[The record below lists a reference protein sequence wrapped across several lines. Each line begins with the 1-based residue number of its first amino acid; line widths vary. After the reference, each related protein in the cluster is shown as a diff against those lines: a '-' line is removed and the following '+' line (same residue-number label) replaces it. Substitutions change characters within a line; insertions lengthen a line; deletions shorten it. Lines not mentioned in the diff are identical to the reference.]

1 MRKNSVKI
9 AIFYF
14 FNKYFYIF
22 VFLLFPYL
30 FNYLL
35 N

>member
-14 FNKYFYIF
+14 FNKYFYVF
-22 VFLLFPYL
+22 VFFIISV
-30 FNYLL
+30 FI
-35 N
+35 

>member
-14 FNKYFYIF
+14 FNKCFCGF
-22 VFLLFPYL
+22 VFLLLSYL

>member
-14 FNKYFYIF
+14 FNKCFCGF
-22 VFLLFPYL
+22 VFFIITI
-30 FNYLL
+30 FI
-35 N
+35 

>member
-14 FNKYFYIF
+14 LINIF
-22 VFLLFPYL
+22 TYL
-30 FNYLL
+30 FFIISIFI
-35 N
+35 

>member
-14 FNKYFYIF
+14 FNKYFYVF
-22 VFLLFPYL
+22 VFYYFRIYL
-30 FNYLL
+30 IIY
-35 N
+35 

>member
-14 FNKYFYIF
+14 FNKCFCVF
-22 VFLLFPYL
+22 VFLLLPYL
-30 FNYLL
+30 FDFY
-35 N
+35 

>member
-14 FNKYFYIF
+14 FNKYFYGF
-22 VFLLFPYL
+22 VFYYFHIYL
-30 FNYLL
+30 IIY
-35 N
+35 